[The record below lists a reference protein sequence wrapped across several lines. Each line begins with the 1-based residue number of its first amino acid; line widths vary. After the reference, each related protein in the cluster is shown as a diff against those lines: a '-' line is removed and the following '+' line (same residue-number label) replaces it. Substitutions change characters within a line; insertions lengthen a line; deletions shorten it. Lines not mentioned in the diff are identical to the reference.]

1 MLDKD
6 QIGKV
11 ERIHKELGSLLE
23 KHYTEKSGYHL
34 KDSSPIQ
41 PGRHVTDVNFS
52 WIDQSTFGELV
63 QSLST
68 PSHSYT
74 YNLNPPGL
82 PAFLDF
88 ALPVRN
94 YLLEL
99 NGITKAE
106 GLVTDE
112 ERAVMTQ
119 YTRQTL
125 ADLEEAWSPVDK
137 LSVTDATIEQ
147 DPANLTI
154 AQRGDSVVLIA
165 YECHMQHANG
175 HIRIAYPTRT
185 LEPLLDK
192 LDAWSPEA

>member
-1 MLDKD
+1 MLSKE
-6 QIGKV
+6 QISKV
-11 ERIHKELGSLLE
+11 ERIHKDLGSLLE

-106 GLVTDE
+106 C
-112 ERAVMTQ
+112 RP
-119 YTRQTL
+119 RQ
-125 ADLEEAWSPVDK
+125 AA
-137 LSVTDATIEQ
+137 
-147 DPANLTI
+147 
-154 AQRGDSVVLIA
+154 
-165 YECHMQHANG
+165 
-175 HIRIAYPTRT
+175 
-185 LEPLLDK
+185 
-192 LDAWSPEA
+192 